1 MSNYFIRG
9 RFSIG
14 NSRCNIHVHNRF
26 LDGRIEICPLTHWSG
41 KPTRISVNSHRTNN
55 HFNTWGMT
63 IHNRPHIFL
72 PLTCTPNWDYL
83 PLNVERGT

>member
-26 LDGRIEICPLTHWSG
+26 WDGRIEM
-41 KPTRISVNSHRTNN
+41 ISINSHRTNN

-72 PLTCTPNWDYL
+72 PLTCTPNWDHL